1 MVVKIN
7 IKMKETVAR
16 YRMLYTSRVVWIP
29 PFLGDSDHTY
39 QPGAAELGGDVN
51 NPSHRLAPGS
61 LVCQMGLGIASWYT
75 ILLHQDGN
83 ASSTVPTEP
92 TPFPG
97 KYRRTTTSITIS
109 KFKLCEINPTHV
121 FFQCFHDSAVGTYVI
136 IPCKSD
142 RQK

>member
-16 YRMLYTSRVVWIP
+16 YRVLYTSRVMWIP
-29 PFLGDSDHTY
+29 PFLGDSDLTY

-97 KYRRTTTSITIS
+97 KYRPHYHINNYFKIQVMRDKS
-109 KFKLCEINPTHV
+109 KT
-121 FFQCFHDSAVGTYVI
+121 CFLSMF
-136 IPCKSD
+136 S
-142 RQK
+142 